1 MATARRVVL
10 GIVMS
15 LPISVTG
22 VAVGLASGPVRTLA
36 SAVLVALLL
45 FTSWLF
51 WLIGRQVAAYGFAE
65 SDEDL
70 LATSGVMFK
79 RLVIVP
85 YGRMQLVDVVAGPID
100 RLFGITTVQL
110 HTAAATTDA
119 SIPGLLPRDAAAVR
133 DRLASLGEK
142 RSAGL

>member
-15 LPISVTG
+15 LPISVSA
-22 VAVGLASGPVRTLA
+22 VAVGTTSGPVRA
-36 SAVLVALLL
+36 VAAAVLSVLLV
-45 FTSWLF
+45 FAGWLF

-70 LATSGVMFK
+70 LVTSGVMFK

-119 SIPGLLPRDAAAVR
+119 TIPGLLPRDAAAVR